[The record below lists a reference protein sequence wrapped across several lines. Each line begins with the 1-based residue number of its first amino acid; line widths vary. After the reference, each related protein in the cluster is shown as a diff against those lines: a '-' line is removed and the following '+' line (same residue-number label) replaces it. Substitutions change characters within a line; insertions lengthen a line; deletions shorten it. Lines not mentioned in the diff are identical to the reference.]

1 MFRVLRLGGHLC
13 WQVGNHVFDGEVTPL
28 DLLFHPLF
36 TKLGFVLQRRF
47 IWTFGH
53 GLHCQNRFSGRY
65 ETISWYTKGVSRHL
79 PHPPAIVASEWS
91 TLILDVPNV
100 KSNHVE
106 KTSHPCQ
113 FPVEL
118 VERFVLA
125 LTDPSDVILDPFGGA
140 GSTVVAAVKQTRR
153 GVSIECVDTYVQLA
167 KSRLRLLRNGC
178 LSTRPMGRAI
188 CDPASTGSLSAMPPG
203 WSDVIN
209 PSCAAEQDFARTGKV
224 RQGAGISNDCHLVCL
239 WAGPSVATE
248 LMHSEHGCS
257 FCLFFPRASEVV
269 SGLDSDFFQLMRL
282 RGYVLRNRVV
292 FSRLVGYDVIFWFTM
307 GSFHFDLDAVRVPS
321 KYPGKRSTATGK
333 YSGNPLGKNP
343 SDFWEGS
350 DDDSQAGGVSILCLR
365 RFVRALCPVGGC
377 VVLRGLTNDDATA
390 VSSVVMALKRDVVVE

>member
-1 MFRVLRLGGHLC
+1 MKRVGGGQPSVAKIFKRPRGDQGSDDDGTVLQGRCVDVMGGMEEESVALIFSSPPYNIGKSYEQPVAIADYLNEMTVVAQAMFRVLRLGGHLC

-224 RQGAGISNDCHLVCL
+224 R
-239 WAGPSVATE
+239 
-248 LMHSEHGCS
+248 
-257 FCLFFPRASEVV
+257 
-269 SGLDSDFFQLMRL
+269 
-282 RGYVLRNRVV
+282 
-292 FSRLVGYDVIFWFTM
+292 
-307 GSFHFDLDAVRVPS
+307 
-321 KYPGKRSTATGK
+321 
-333 YSGNPLGKNP
+333 
-343 SDFWEGS
+343 
-350 DDDSQAGGVSILCLR
+350 
-365 RFVRALCPVGGC
+365 
-377 VVLRGLTNDDATA
+377 
-390 VSSVVMALKRDVVVE
+390 